1 MAFLGYVSIT
11 FNYLKNTYE
20 TIDESLMTEI
30 KECFYKAFSILVGAH
45 LAYCNKNRTGN
56 EIQDMDKM
64 HKTLMEG
71 V

>member
-20 TIDESLMTEI
+20 SIDDLLLAEI

-56 EIQDMDKM
+56 ELQDMDKM
-64 HKTLMEG
+64 HEMLMEG